1 MSKFDYMIKVDG
13 DRDRIFIDQFDKDR
27 LWLSI
32 HVNGGSAYVTMTKV
46 QGIEIVKCLQN
57 VINAIESK
65 Q

>member
-1 MSKFDYMIKVDG
+1 MRKFDYMVSVDG
-13 DRDRIFIDQFDKDR
+13 YADRVFIDQFDKDH

-32 HVNGGSAYVTMTKV
+32 HVSGGSTYVTMTKE